1 VRASEIRRQ
10 KLRSDEIRQEKEF
23 TVREERFL
31 LDPAQRVVS
40 CEIQQRVRFRRERDF
55 PARERERERE
65 REIFSFSARRTERE
79 SKFSNLFYIC
89 SYLFRGQP
97 ISFSFIVG
105 FFFFFLLLL
114 IK

>member
-1 VRASEIRRQ
+1 VRREGVPVRASEIRRQ

-55 PARERERERE
+55 PARERERERDFLFFGKKNRE
-65 REIFSFSARRTERE
+65 RE
-79 SKFSNLFYIC
+79 
-89 SYLFRGQP
+89 
-97 ISFSFIVG
+97 
-105 FFFFFLLLL
+105 
-114 IK
+114 